1 MLGFYD
7 HNCYVVFIWFKNL
20 YIVVVEVRKM
30 ANSETVIGRRFGR
43 LVAIEVLGQK
53 NGKTMIKVQ
62 CDCGNLKEMVLGNF
76 TASGSKSC
84 GCLNLENI
92 KRRKKSWQF

>member
-1 MLGFYD
+1 M
-7 HNCYVVFIWFKNL
+7 
-20 YIVVVEVRKM
+20 EVCKM
-30 ANSETVIGRRFGR
+30 ANSEKVIGRRFGR
-43 LVAIEVLGQK
+43 LVAIEILGQK

-62 CDCGNLKEMVLGNF
+62 CDCGNSKEIVLGNF
-76 TASGSKSC
+76 TSSGSKSC